1 MYLQE
6 YIGDKD
12 TVLTDAMKHPA
23 MSPKR
28 KPTIDTA
35 MKCVVSTLEF
45 NVAQNIREVYEP
57 QITELYEFYCLEN
70 GEFDT
75 IPEAERDD
83 WGSGIDDKVEALFE
97 PLQATLSAD
106 WLARYT
112 IDTHL
117 EVEGG
122 CAKLAEALG
131 KEVFKQLAYG
141 KEPGQVLSNAGIMRT
156 DVEIYFEQHMK
167 PKSQEEQTAMADE
180 TLDGLSDVIRTI
192 RAHIGTDYDELDVRS
207 DLENICDDDEILQ
220 GAGASRL
227 GLSEGDLQVVQL
239 YVLDVGENEAVDAM
253 FSMIKADAPAVS
265 VPPPPP
271 PPGAPVPTPMA
282 PAVPA
287 APKAQTATGF
297 DAKYVLTM
305 LKEHSAVKETE
316 LATEIGVSRSTF
328 VNYGNGKTAFAPTD
342 EQLQTLRNRVLED
355 LNGLYGALC
364 NIDGV
369 HIDRVFE

>member
-45 NVAQNIREVYEP
+45 NVAQNIRKMYEP
-57 QITELYEFYCLEN
+57 QIVELYEFYCLEN
-70 GEFDT
+70 GEYDSVD
-75 IPEAERDD
+75 EEQRDD

-117 EVEGG
+117 EAPDG

-167 PKSQEEQTAMADE
+167 PKSQEETQAMANE
-180 TLDGLSDVIRTI
+180 TMDGLADVISTI
-192 RAHIGTDYDELDVRS
+192 KAHIGTDYDELDVRS
-207 DLENICDDDEILQ
+207 DLESICDDDEILQ

-227 GLSEGDLQVVQL
+227 GLSEADLQVVQL
-239 YVLDVGENEAVDAM
+239 YVLDIGENEAVDTM
-253 FSMIKADAPAVS
+253 FNMIKADAPAGAV
-265 VPPPPP
+265 PPP

-282 PAVPA
+282 PTAPA
-287 APKAQTATGF
+287 APKAQTSHGF

>member
-12 TVLTDAMKHPA
+12 AVLSEAMRHPG

-35 MKCVVSTLEF
+35 MKCVVATLEF
-45 NVAQNIREVYEP
+45 MVAKNIRAVYEP
-57 QITELYEFYCLEN
+57 QVQELYEFYCLEN

-75 IPEAERDD
+75 IPEDQRDD

-156 DVEIYFEQHMK
+156 DVEIYFEQHMQ
-167 PKSQEEQTAMADE
+167 PKSQEETKAMADDTVNE
-180 TLDGLSDVIRTI
+180 LARVIATI
-192 RAHIGTDYDELDVRS
+192 KAHIGEDYDELDVRS
-207 DLENICDDDEILQ
+207 DLESICDDDEILQ

-227 GLSEGDLQVVQL
+227 GLSEADLQIVQL
-239 YVLDVGENEAVDAM
+239 YSLDEGESEAVDAM
-253 FSMIKADAPAVS
+253 FNMIKADAPAAAV
-265 VPPPPP
+265 PPP

-316 LATEIGVSRSTF
+316 LAAEIGVSRSTF
-328 VNYGNGKTAFAPTD
+328 VNYGNGKTPFAPTQ
-342 EQLQTLRNRVLED
+342 EQLTTLRNRVLED

-364 NIDGV
+364 NIDGA

>member
-1 MYLQE
+1 MYLQD
-6 YIGDKD
+6 YTGDKD
-12 TVLTDAMKHPA
+12 TVLSEAMAHPG

-35 MKCVVSTLEF
+35 MKCVVATLEF
-45 NVAQNIREVYEP
+45 NVATNIRRVYEP
-57 QITELYEFYCLEN
+57 QIVELFEFYCLEN
-70 GEFDT
+70 GEYDS
-75 IPEAERDD
+75 IPEEERDD
-83 WGSGIDDKVEALFE
+83 WGSGVDDKVEALFE

-156 DVEIYFEQHMK
+156 DVEIYFEQHMQ
-167 PKSQEEQTAMADE
+167 PKSQEEKQAMADE
-180 TLDGLSDVIRTI
+180 TFTDLAGVIETI
-192 RAHIGTDYDELDVRS
+192 KAHIGTDYDELDVRG
-207 DLENICDDDEILQ
+207 DLENITDEDEILQ

-227 GLSEGDLQVVQL
+227 GISEADLQVVQL
-239 YVLDVGENEAVDAM
+239 YTLDVGEKEAVDLM
-253 FSMIKADAPAVS
+253 FNMLQGAAAPVVGNA
-265 VPPPPP
+265 PPPPP
-271 PPGAPVPTPMA
+271 PAPKAPT
-282 PAVPA
+282 VPA
-287 APKAQTATGF
+287 APKAQTSQGF
-297 DAKYVLTM
+297 DGKFVLTM
-305 LKEHSAVKETE
+305 IKEHSAVKETE
-316 LATEIGVSRSTF
+316 LAAEIGVSRSTF
-328 VNYGNGKTAFAPTD
+328 VNYGNGKTAFAPTQ
-342 EQLQTLRNRVLED
+342 EQLSTLRNRILED

-364 NIDGV
+364 NIDGA